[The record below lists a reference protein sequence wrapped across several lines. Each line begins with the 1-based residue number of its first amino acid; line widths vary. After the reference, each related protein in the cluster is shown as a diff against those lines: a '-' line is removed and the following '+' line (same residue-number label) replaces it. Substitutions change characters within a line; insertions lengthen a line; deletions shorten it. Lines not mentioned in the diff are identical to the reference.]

1 MIWHLNFPCKMG
13 EIDFLYTHTIRQ
25 KGVWFMGSEKNTN
38 KVETSLF
45 EKYESNVR
53 SYCRKYPVIFTRAK
67 GSLLYDQDNTEYID
81 FLCGAGALNFGHNN
95 EEVKREI
102 IHYIEEDG
110 MIHGLDLY
118 SRAKAEFIQT
128 LEEKILQPRGLNYK
142 VMFPGPAGTLAVE
155 AALKVARKATGRSN
169 IFALAGG
176 FHGMSIGALEA
187 TSEELARKASGVVL
201 GNVTRI
207 PHPLDN
213 PNFDTIAYMEMM
225 LSNDHSGIEKPAA
238 LLVETVQGEG
248 GINILPVE
256 WLRKARTLCDK
267 YGILLICDEIQ
278 TGCGRTGTFFSFE
291 RARIIPDIVLM
302 AKSIGG
308 IGMPLAITLLK
319 PEYDVLLP
327 GEHNGTFRGFNLA
340 FVAGKVALDIY
351 VRDNLEA
358 EAKHKEDII
367 RTFFD
372 ENLPKLANNIPARGF
387 GVMWGV
393 DFGAYPSE
401 LAFNIR
407 KICFDHGLIL
417 ELCGREDT
425 VVKIMVAITISD
437 DILMKGLQIVFEA
450 MKEAMASYKNS

>member
-1 MIWHLNFPCKMG
+1 MG
-13 EIDFLYTHTIRQ
+13 T
-25 KGVWFMGSEKNTN
+25 EKNTN

-95 EEVKREI
+95 EEVKKAVIR
-102 IHYIEEDG
+102 YVEEDG

-155 AALKVARKATGRSN
+155 AGLKVARKATGRSN
-169 IFALAGG
+169 VFALMGG

-213 PNFDTIAYMEMM
+213 PNFDTIGYMEML
-225 LSNDHSGIEKPAA
+225 LSNDHSGVEKPAA

-248 GINILPVE
+248 GINILPAE
-256 WLRKARTLCDK
+256 WLRQARALCDK
-267 YGILLICDEIQ
+267 YGVLLICDEIQ
-278 TGCGRTGTFFSFE
+278 AGCGRTGPFFSFE
-291 RARIIPDIVLM
+291 RAGIIPDIVLM

-319 PEYDVLLP
+319 PEYDVLSP

-340 FVAGKVALDIY
+340 FVAGKAALDIY
-351 VRDNLEA
+351 VRDKLEA
-358 EAKHKEDII
+358 EAKHKEEII
-367 RTFFD
+367 RSFFD
-372 ENLPKLANNIPARGF
+372 ENLPKLADNISARGA

-393 DFGAYPSE
+393 DFGAYPSK

-407 KICFDHGLIL
+407 KICFDHGVIL

-425 VVKIMVAITISD
+425 VVKIMAAITIPD
-437 DILMKGLQIVFEA
+437 DILLKGLQVVFEA
-450 MKEAMASYKNS
+450 MKEAMASPLE

>member
-1 MIWHLNFPCKMG
+1 MG
-13 EIDFLYTHTIRQ
+13 T
-25 KGVWFMGSEKNTN
+25 EKNDNT

-53 SYCRKYPVIFTRAK
+53 SYCRKYPVIFTKAK
-67 GSLLYDQDNTEYID
+67 GSLLYDQDNKEYID

-95 EEVKREI
+95 EEIKQSVLD
-102 IHYIEEDG
+102 YIEGDG

-128 LEEKILQPRGLNYK
+128 LEEKILKPRGLNYK
-142 VMFPGPAGTLAVE
+142 IMFPGPAGTLAVE
-155 AALKVARKATGRSN
+155 AGLKVARKATGRSN
-169 IFALAGG
+169 VFALMGG

-213 PNFDTIAYMEMM
+213 PNFDTIGYMEML
-225 LSNDHSGIEKPAA
+225 LSNDHSGVEKPAA
-238 LLVETVQGEG
+238 ILVETVQGEG
-248 GINILPVE
+248 GINILPAE
-256 WLRKARTLCDK
+256 WLRQARALCDK
-267 YGILLICDEIQ
+267 YGVLLICDEIQ
-278 TGCGRTGTFFSFE
+278 AGCGRTGPFFSFE
-291 RARIIPDIVLM
+291 RAGVVPDIVLM

-319 PEYDVLLP
+319 PEYDVLSP

-340 FVAGKVALDIY
+340 FVAGKTALDIY
-351 VRDNLEA
+351 VRDNLESV
-358 EAKHKEDII
+358 AKHKEDII
-367 RTFFD
+367 RNFFD
-372 ENLPKLANNIPARGF
+372 THLPELGSDITARGA

-393 DFGAYPSE
+393 DFKAYPPK

-407 KICFDHGLIL
+407 KICFEHGVIL

-425 VVKIMVAITISD
+425 VVKIMSAITIPD
-437 DILMKGLQIVFEA
+437 DILIRGLEIVFA
-450 MKEAMASYKNS
+450 SMKEAMATPLE

>member
-1 MIWHLNFPCKMG
+1 MG
-13 EIDFLYTHTIRQ
+13 T
-25 KGVWFMGSEKNTN
+25 EKNTN

-95 EEVKREI
+95 EEVKKAVIR
-102 IHYIEEDG
+102 YVEEDG

-155 AALKVARKATGRSN
+155 AGLKVARKATGRSN
-169 IFALAGG
+169 VFALMGG

-213 PNFDTIAYMEMM
+213 PNFDTIGYMEML
-225 LSNDHSGIEKPAA
+225 LSNDHSGVEKPAA

-248 GINILPVE
+248 GINILPAE
-256 WLRKARTLCDK
+256 WLRQARALCDK
-267 YGILLICDEIQ
+267 HGVLLICDEIQ
-278 TGCGRTGTFFSFE
+278 AGCGRTGPFFSFE
-291 RARIIPDIVLM
+291 RAGIIPDIVLM

-319 PEYDVLLP
+319 PEYDVLSP

-340 FVAGKVALDIY
+340 FVAGKAALDIY
-351 VRDNLEA
+351 VRDKLEA
-358 EAKHKEDII
+358 EAKHKEEII
-367 RTFFD
+367 RSFFD
-372 ENLPKLANNIPARGF
+372 ENLPKLADNISARGA

-393 DFGAYPSE
+393 DFGAYPSK

-407 KICFDHGLIL
+407 KICFDHGVIL

-425 VVKIMVAITISD
+425 VVKIMAAITIPD
-437 DILMKGLQIVFEA
+437 DILLKGLQVVFEA
-450 MKEAMASYKNS
+450 MKEAMASPLE